1 MYRFTLA
8 VLLGLFIHQVH
19 AQTLGVEKDAPLTVG
34 ALASIHQSAYHVD
47 DKITAVPLLFMITI
61 VFILKVPMQVFIL
74 IRIIN
79 IGYVQALVMTDNTI
93 IQKMQKQRLYKV

>member
-19 AQTLGVEKDAPLTVG
+19 AQTLAVEKDAPLTVG

-47 DKITAVPLLFMITI
+47 DKITAVPLFLYDNNR
-61 VFILKVPMQVFIL
+61 FILKVPMQVFIL

>member
-19 AQTLGVEKDAPLTVG
+19 AQTLAVEKDAPLTVG